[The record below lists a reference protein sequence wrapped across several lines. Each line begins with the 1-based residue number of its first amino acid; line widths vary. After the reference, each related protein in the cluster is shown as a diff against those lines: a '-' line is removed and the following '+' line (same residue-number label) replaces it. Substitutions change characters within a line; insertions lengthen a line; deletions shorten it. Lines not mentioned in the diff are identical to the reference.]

1 MRSLRAF
8 AFSLLLSL
16 IAYTTSYVYL
26 RGQYIERWKKDGR
39 DYVIFPK
46 SPIFIYYFYRPA
58 ALVDGAL
65 TGMRFHIGPHEE

>member
-8 AFSLLLSL
+8 AISMILALV
-16 IAYTTSYVYL
+16 AYAASYAYL
-26 RGQYIERWKKDGR
+26 RGQYVERWKKDGH
-39 DYVIFPK
+39 DYVIFPE
-46 SPIFIYYFYRPA
+46 SAMILYYFYRPA